1 MSWLFEDVTPLLAVA
16 ALIEF
21 AFIVALLRS
30 GDKRMLFGVI
40 GVAIVCGA
48 CVVIETI
55 VETENERVEK
65 AIEKTRQAILTNDL
79 QQVLQTIAPESGKLQ
94 SIADRYLAQFTVR
107 AIKITEG
114 PELTFFTNTDPSS
127 VAVVLNARFDFDPS
141 KGMPAYRGGV
151 VRVVGRLRRFSTDW
165 KWTEAEFSNPLSRAR
180 NSLP

>member
-1 MSWLFEDVTPLLAVA
+1 MSWLFEDVTPVLAVA
-16 ALIEF
+16 ALVEF

-30 GDKRMLFGVI
+30 GDKRMLFGII

-94 SIADRYLAQFTVR
+94 SIADRYLKQFTVR

-114 PELTFFTNTDPSS
+114 PQF
-127 VAVVLNARFDFDPS
+127 R
-141 KGMPAYRGGV
+141 
-151 VRVVGRLRRFSTDW
+151 
-165 KWTEAEFSNPLSRAR
+165 
-180 NSLP
+180 